1 MHKYRFCQVYCIDL
15 LKGILM
21 KFSLYVSKL
30 YTVHYEF
37 SKFNQISWKL
47 NWKTEFEKK
56 ENTGTVSGRLLAQG
70 WVLLAWPS
78 CILAQS
84 AHAQGRG
91 TSAPKRWSPRPRCAR
106 WCAHR
111 RLTGSPP
118 VVWL

>member
-21 KFSLYVSKL
+21 KFSLYVSKF

-47 NWKTEFEKK
+47 SWKTEFEKK

-84 AHAQGRG
+84 AHAEGRG

-106 WCAHR
+106 W
-111 RLTGSPP
+111 
-118 VVWL
+118 